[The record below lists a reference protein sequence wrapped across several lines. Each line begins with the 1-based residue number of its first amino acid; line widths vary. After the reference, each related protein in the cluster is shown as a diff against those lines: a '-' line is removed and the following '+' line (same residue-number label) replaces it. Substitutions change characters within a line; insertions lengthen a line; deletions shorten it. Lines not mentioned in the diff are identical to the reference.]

1 MSIEPVGVA
10 DDSPHPASSPSLT
23 PLPRFTAVDLLR
35 GAVMVLMVLDHT
47 RDFFGDT
54 SFDPTDLTKA
64 SPALFLT
71 RWVTHFCAPVFA
83 FLAGT
88 GVYLAGVRG
97 RSRAELATYLA
108 TRGLW
113 LIFLELTVVNL
124 ALHFNLAPT
133 TILLTVLWSI
143 GGSLVLLSGLVYLPG
158 SVLGAFGVLLIA
170 THNLLDLNALSAGA
184 LSALQ
189 PLSTFLLRPGLVS
202 LPGDVSLIVGYP
214 LLPWFGVVATGYGF
228 GEIIRLEPKRRT
240 SVMLATGVGLTL
252 AFVALRTWGV
262 YGEPRAWT
270 SQPTP
275 LLTALSFVNCTKY
288 PPSLLYLLMTTG
300 PALVTLVVCDRVNAP
315 RLRLAALA
323 HHARSRARCF
333 LHRAMV
339 CHPLAR
345 RRRGPG
351 AVSRRMAFRTATFPP
366 ATLRLAVRSAGGV
379 RRLGSR
385 AGPFI
390 RTVPLVRRSKEA
402 HHEGWLSM
410 PVASPA
416 STCAFIP

>member
-1 MSIEPVGVA
+1 MSIEPVAVA
-10 DDSPHPASSPSLT
+10 DDSTHPAPSSLLT

-47 RDFFGDT
+47 RDFFGDV
-54 SFDPTDLTKA
+54 SLDPTDLTKS

-71 RWVTHFCAPVFA
+71 RWVTHVCAPVFA

-88 GVYLAGVRG
+88 GAYLAGVRG
-97 RSRAELATYLA
+97 RSRAGHATYLA

-113 LIFLELTVVNL
+113 LILLELTVVNF
-124 ALHFNLAPT
+124 ALRFNPAPT

-143 GGSLVLLSGLVYLPG
+143 GGSFVLLSGLVYLPG
-158 SVLGAFGVLLIA
+158 RVLGAFGVLLIA

-184 LSALQ
+184 LNALQ

-214 LLPWFGVVATGYGF
+214 VLPWFGVVAAGYGF

-252 AFVALRTWGV
+252 AFVALRTSGV

-288 PPSLLYLLMTTG
+288 PPSLLFLLMTLG
-300 PALVTLVVCDRVNAP
+300 PALVALAVCDQVGARGPVGRALITLGRVP
-315 RLRLAALA
+315 LFFYIGQWYVIHSLAVVMALA
-323 HHARSRARCF
+323 
-333 LHRAMV
+333 
-339 CHPLAR
+339 
-345 RRRGPG
+345 RGFSVEWLF
-351 AVSRRMAFRTATFPP
+351 AATFPP
-366 ATLRLAVRSAGGV
+366 SQPSSWPLDLPGVYVTWAVVLALLYGPCRWFAGV
-379 RRLGSR
+379 KKR
-385 AGPFI
+385 
-390 RTVPLVRRSKEA
+390 
-402 HHEGWLSM
+402 HHEGWLSYL
-410 PVASPA
+410 
-416 STCAFIP
+416 